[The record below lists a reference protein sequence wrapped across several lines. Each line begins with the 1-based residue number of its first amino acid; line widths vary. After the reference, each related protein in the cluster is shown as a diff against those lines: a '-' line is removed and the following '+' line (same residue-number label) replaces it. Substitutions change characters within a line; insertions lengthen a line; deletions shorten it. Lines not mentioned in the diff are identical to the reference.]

1 MECKLAVF
9 GWFSNKI
16 LSKLLYASPAWWGM
30 TKQEDR
36 QRINSFLARSRRLG
50 FYPAD
55 GLSFEELCEIA
66 DKNMFN
72 VVINNCTHVLYKKLL
87 VIKPR
92 YYCLRVRNHEFSLP
106 DKDDRNFINRILYKL
121 SIRN

>member
-1 MECKLAVF
+1 MACKLAVF
-9 GWFSNKI
+9 RWFLNLKI

-66 DKNMFN
+66 DKNLFD
-72 VVINNCTHVLYKKLL
+72 VVIKIAHMSFIKNC
-87 VIKPR
+87 
-92 YYCLRVRNHEFSLP
+92 
-106 DKDDRNFINRILYKL
+106 RILNLHTIVFVREITISHYL
-121 SIRN
+121 IRMIEIL

>member
-1 MECKLAVF
+1 MPIKSLNILRAHGMQASGLQVVF
-9 GWFSNKI
+9 KSKI

-55 GLSFEELCEIA
+55 GLSFE
-66 DKNMFN
+66 
-72 VVINNCTHVLYKKLL
+72 
-87 VIKPR
+87 
-92 YYCLRVRNHEFSLP
+92 
-106 DKDDRNFINRILYKL
+106 
-121 SIRN
+121 